1 MTVFVDTAVIMY
13 AVGTDHPLK
22 PASAEILRRVASG
35 VMHGVTS
42 AEVIQEIVH
51 RFVHAGRPLR
61 AAEVAGHAL
70 AVFSPVIPVGHAVVE
85 RLPGL
90 LARYPTMAARD
101 LLHVATCLEERIQ
114 TIVTPDRDFDLV
126 AELRRADPTDPAT
139 LALRD

>member
-13 AVGTDHPLK
+13 AVGTAHPLK
-22 PASAEILRRVASG
+22 AASAEILRRVASG
-35 VMHGVTS
+35 ALHGVTS

-51 RFVHAGRPLR
+51 RFVHAGRPER

-70 AVFSPVIPVGHAVVE
+70 AVFSPVVPVSHAVVE

-90 LARYPTMAARD
+90 LARYPNAAARD
-101 LLHVATCLEERIQ
+101 LLHVATCLEERIG
-114 TIVTPDRDFDLV
+114 TIVTPDRDFDGIS
-126 AELRRADPTDPAT
+126 ELRRADPADPAT

>member
-13 AVGTDHPLK
+13 AVGTAHPLK
-22 PASAEILRRVASG
+22 AASAEILRRVASG
-35 VMHGVTS
+35 AMHGVTS

-51 RFVHAGRPLR
+51 RFVHAGRPER

-70 AVFSPVIPVGHAVVE
+70 AVFSPVVPVSHAVVE

-90 LARYPTMAARD
+90 LDRYPNAAARD
-101 LLHVATCLEERIQ
+101 LLHVATCLEERIG
-114 TIVTPDRDFDLV
+114 TIVTPDRDFDGIS
-126 AELRRADPTDPAT
+126 ELRRADPADPAT

>member
-13 AVGTDHPLK
+13 AVGTAHPLK
-22 PASAEILRRVASG
+22 AASAEILRRVASG
-35 VMHGVTS
+35 AMHGVTS

-51 RFVHAGRPLR
+51 RFVHAGRPER

-70 AVFSPVIPVGHAVVE
+70 AVFSPVVPVSHAVAE

-90 LARYPTMAARD
+90 LARYPNAAARD
-101 LLHVATCLEERIQ
+101 LLHVATCLEERIG
-114 TIVTPDRDFDLV
+114 TIVTPDRDFDGIS
-126 AELRRADPTDPAT
+126 ELRRADPADPAT